1 MMKVR
6 KLLSLILVLATMLS
20 VLVLPVAAAI
30 VDEVDPCA
38 AESQCS
44 NCGNFTMTQR
54 TVNKTETVYK
64 TCRACTYGHK
74 HEQVNCYYDNYCSS
88 CGYERW
94 IFRYTVS
101 DICKHNVTV

>member
-64 TCRACTYGHK
+64 TCRA
-74 HEQVNCYYDNYCSS
+74 SS
-88 CGYERW
+88 EGWNSRDV
-94 IFRYTVS
+94 RPGTVLAS
-101 DICKHNVTV
+101 ALK